1 MSPSIFTLG
10 SPVETYDILYGI
22 YVYVLLIGLVF
33 SWAALACLDMAA
45 ARTANAPAWII
56 AVLVLPLAGAGAYL
70 LMKATQLSRNA
81 RLAIVFGGLAIWL
94 VALAI
99 GLPKIWGPLGPKAL

>member
-1 MSPSIFTLG
+1 MSPSIFTLA

-22 YVYVLLIGLVF
+22 YVHVLLVGLIF
-33 SWAALACLDMAA
+33 SWAGLACLDMAA
-45 ARTANAPAWII
+45 AKPANAPLWI
-56 AVLVLPLAGAGAYL
+56 AGVLTLPLIGAGAYL
-70 LMKATQLSRNA
+70 LMNGTQLSRTA
-81 RLAIVFGGLAIWL
+81 RLAIIFGGLIIWL